1 NTALFKSGNVGRC
14 RDREMFFSL
23 AFLSFSLI
31 LLLMLSVWFKFCW
44 FVLGVYGLFKVFIII
59 KGSTQKT
66 FGKNYCRIIL
76 KKDLHAT
83 IKRGSCRSQ
92 RF

>member
-1 NTALFKSGNVGRC
+1 
-14 RDREMFFSL
+14 MFFSL

-31 LLLMLSVWFKFCW
+31 LFLMFNVWFRWCW
-44 FVLGVYGLFKVFIII
+44 FVLGVYGFISCFYH
-59 KGSTQKT
+59 KRKRSKT

-83 IKRGSCRSQ
+83 IKRDSCRSQ